1 MKSTRRICGPV
12 TWIFLLAALSVA
24 AADRKQYAM
33 YVWADGYDPDVPGCT
48 ETDFLSWTN
57 PSMNNNPCFTH
68 SWNTPEKR
76 RWLWNTCNS
85 PGREISTIFLA
96 GLHRL
101 LEAGYRSDDC
111 TTDGVQLIKTTLQDG
126 YRQVP
131 GLQVYALYA
140 VSDLAVSEQLL
151 VKHVVWY
158 NDMCAGNQE
167 RFVGVATNNEAFT
180 HVKCGTPLEKVNYL
194 QNLDNIRAEA
204 RKQTTGHLKVHY
216 SMSWHWGRACDH
228 VTDNV
233 VLWNGKD
240 QKITRHMIDIF
251 DSVDVQVAYV
261 TPSEMAR
268 RAKLA
273 DYDYAV
279 AQGKNIFITSYTEK
293 VEPCQITF
301 FPQSCAPIYG
311 GKSEA
316 AMFAAYDELASHGVG
331 EARPCI
337 EYYRGVYSSGGN
349 SDWPRHDSGV
359 PVDLPDP
366 VVSGPDQTV
375 LVDCGFGSYCKCW
388 LDPPTCHG
396 TDMPCQCHNH
406 D

>member
-1 MKSTRRICGPV
+1 MTCGSV
-12 TWIFLLAALSVA
+12 TWIFLLSVLSMSA
-24 AADRKQYAM
+24 GERQQYAM
-33 YVWADGYDPDVPGCT
+33 YVWADGYDPGVPGCT

-76 RWLWNTCNS
+76 RWLWNTCNA

-101 LEAGYRSDDC
+101 LEAGYNSDDC
-111 TTDGVQLIKTTLQDG
+111 MTDGVQLIKATLRDG
-126 YRQVP
+126 YHQVP

-158 NDMCAGNQE
+158 NDVCAGNQE
-167 RFVGVATNNEAFT
+167 KFVGVATNNEAFS
-180 HVKCGTPLEKVNYL
+180 HVKCGTPLEKTDYL

-233 VLWNGKD
+233 VLS
-240 QKITRHMIDIF
+240 IALSIDYCTYCNI
-251 DSVDVQVAYV
+251 VYLCHQVAYV
-261 TPSEMAR
+261 TPPEMAR

-279 AQGKNIFITSYTEK
+279 TQGKNIFITSYTEK

-316 AMFAAYDELASHGVG
+316 AMFAAYDQLVNHGVG
-331 EARPCI
+331 NARPCI
-337 EYYRGVYSSGGN
+337 EYYRGVYCSGGN

-366 VVSGPDQTV
+366 AVSGPDQTV
-375 LVDCGFGSYCKCW
+375 MLTDCGPGSYCKCW
-388 LDPPTCHG
+388 LDPPMCQG
-396 TDMPCQCHNH
+396 TDLPCQCHNH

>member
-1 MKSTRRICGPV
+1 MTCGSV
-12 TWIFLLAALSVA
+12 TWIFLLSVLSMSA
-24 AADRKQYAM
+24 GERQQYAM
-33 YVWADGYDPDVPGCT
+33 YVWADGYDPGVPGCT

-68 SWNTPEKR
+68 SGTHLRKG
-76 RWLWNTCNS
+76 
-85 PGREISTIFLA
+85 GREISTIFLA

-101 LEAGYRSDDC
+101 LEAGYNSDDC
-111 TTDGVQLIKTTLQDG
+111 MTDGVQLIKATLRDG
-126 YRQVP
+126 YHQVP

-158 NDMCAGNQE
+158 NDACAGMW
-167 RFVGVATNNEAFT
+167 
-180 HVKCGTPLEKVNYL
+180 CGTE
-194 QNLDNIRAEA
+194 
-204 RKQTTGHLKVHY
+204 
-216 SMSWHWGRACDH
+216 MC
-228 VTDNV
+228 
-233 VLWNGKD
+233 
-240 QKITRHMIDIF
+240 
-251 DSVDVQVAYV
+251 VQVAYV
-261 TPSEMAR
+261 TPPEMAR

-279 AQGKNIFITSYTEK
+279 TQGKNIFITSYTEK

-316 AMFAAYDELASHGVG
+316 AMFAAYDQLVNHGVG
-331 EARPCI
+331 NARPCI
-337 EYYRGVYSSGGN
+337 EYYRGVYCSGGN

-366 VVSGPDQTV
+366 AVSGPDRR
-375 LVDCGFGSYCKCW
+375 
-388 LDPPTCHG
+388 
-396 TDMPCQCHNH
+396 
-406 D
+406 